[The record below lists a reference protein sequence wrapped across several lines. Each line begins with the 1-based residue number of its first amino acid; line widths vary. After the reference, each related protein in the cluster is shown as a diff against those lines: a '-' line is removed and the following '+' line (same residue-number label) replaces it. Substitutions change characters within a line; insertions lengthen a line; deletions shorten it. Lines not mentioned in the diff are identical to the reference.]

1 MRRILYP
8 LALLALTACGPE
20 PAEAPSDGEAVRQ
33 RAVDARTVRG
43 RTGAEVQ
50 DRVLNR
56 VVKAVYICNNGERLA
71 VDFDNPREMATVR
84 MADGRAADLRMERA
98 GSGIWYRGSGYEL
111 RGEGVM
117 ATWTAPEEDPTECR
131 AID

>member
-8 LALLALTACGPE
+8 FALLALTACGPE

-50 DRVLNR
+50 DRMLNR

-84 MADGRAADLRMERA
+84 MADGRAVDLRMERA
-98 GSGIWYRGSGYEL
+98 GSGIWYRGSGYDL
-111 RGEGVM
+111 RGKGVM
-117 ATWTAPEEDPTECR
+117 ATWSAPEEEPTECR